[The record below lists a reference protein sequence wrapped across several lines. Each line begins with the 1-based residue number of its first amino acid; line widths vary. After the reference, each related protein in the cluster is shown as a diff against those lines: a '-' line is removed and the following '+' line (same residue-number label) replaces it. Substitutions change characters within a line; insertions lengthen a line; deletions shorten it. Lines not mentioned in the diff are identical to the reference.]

1 MTPVSIGPVRR
12 PRQRLRYCGR
22 RRRRT
27 NAANGSQTI
36 SPYLP
41 SNAGQALFQVG
52 KQAHSLDPWVG
63 FGVFCAYAAA
73 ALLAAGVLL
82 TRRDA

>member
-1 MTPVSIGPVRR
+1 MSIGPLGR
-12 PRQRLRYCGR
+12 PRQRLPYGGR
-22 RRRRT
+22 KRRKPDVPNR
-27 NAANGSQTI
+27 SQTI